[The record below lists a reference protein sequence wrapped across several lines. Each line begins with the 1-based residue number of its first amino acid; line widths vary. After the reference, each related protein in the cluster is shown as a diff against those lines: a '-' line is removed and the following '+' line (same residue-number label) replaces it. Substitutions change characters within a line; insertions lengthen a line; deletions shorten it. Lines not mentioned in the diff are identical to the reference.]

1 MKHIKLL
8 EEFTDKTPLKEA
20 MSLKDYYRN
29 PDMSEFI
36 RNSDNRVKDIA
47 KQIDAIIDKDD
58 LTPSSKDKLLDLMTD
73 LTAAYLSDMLD
84 EE

>member
-1 MKHIKLL
+1 MT
-8 EEFTDKTPLKEA
+8 TDQRNEA

-29 PDMSEFI
+29 PDMLEFI

-47 KQIDAIIDKDD
+47 KQIDAIIDKDN
-58 LTPSSKDKLLDLMTD
+58 LTSSSKDKLLDLMTD